1 MAPSDLSTL
10 VLDFSE
16 SRYCLRGVSA
26 PGMLLTCPFLQLQ
39 ASQQGWAR
47 RLSLFVPWPWI
58 LRPSELIT
66 EVAWFEAPSRSVSSG
81 F

>member
-1 MAPSDLSTL
+1 MAPSERSTL
-10 VLDFSE
+10 GLDFSV

-26 PGMLLTCPFLQLQ
+26 PGMLLTCPFLQLL

-47 RLSLFVPWPWI
+47 RLSLFVPWPLI

-66 EVAWFEAPSRSVSSG
+66 EGAWFGVPSRSVSSG